1 MIRVIRGLAAGFVVL
16 LFGCGIVALLVG
28 FLWDRY
34 SWQTGV
40 IAMAGFW
47 VVASSL
53 SAFLAAAGRDQ

>member
-1 MIRVIRGLAAGFVVL
+1 MIRGLLVAFVVF

-28 FLWDRY
+28 LLWDRY

-47 VVASSL
+47 VVALSL
-53 SAFLAAAGRDQ
+53 SAFLAAVGRDQ